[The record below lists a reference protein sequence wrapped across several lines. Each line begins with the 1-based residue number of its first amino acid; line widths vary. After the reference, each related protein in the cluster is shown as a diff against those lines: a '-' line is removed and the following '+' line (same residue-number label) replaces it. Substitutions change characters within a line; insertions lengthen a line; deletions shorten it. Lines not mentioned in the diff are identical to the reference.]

1 MRTAEGRKHE
11 HQNRRGR
18 QPYGRA
24 VQGVAA
30 AMGAAERRG
39 MSNTK
44 NQSSQSMSARVF
56 LEDPVKENVGKSKMN
71 WN

>member
-1 MRTAEGRKHE
+1 M
-11 HQNRRGR
+11 
-18 QPYGRA
+18 P
-24 VQGVAA
+24 GVAA

-39 MSNTK
+39 MRNEK
-44 NQSSQSMSARVF
+44 NQSKQSMRVGVF